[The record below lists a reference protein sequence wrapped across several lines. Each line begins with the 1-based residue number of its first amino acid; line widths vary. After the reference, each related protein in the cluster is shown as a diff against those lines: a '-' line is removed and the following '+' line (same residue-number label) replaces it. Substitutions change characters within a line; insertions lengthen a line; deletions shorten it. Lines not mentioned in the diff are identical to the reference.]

1 MDTSTLYEV
10 VFVIDAEH
18 LVDSE
23 SYQRRYQTERPLVP
37 GCYVVHWSGPQEAPR
52 YDEAAEFLGP
62 YVSRRVAERAA
73 RNTVAAPSHER

>member
-1 MDTSTLYEV
+1 MDTSLYEV

-23 SYQRRYQTERPLVP
+23 SYQRRYQTGRPLVP
-37 GCYVVHWSGPQEAPR
+37 GCYVVHWSGPPYAPR

-62 YVSRRVAERAA
+62 YASRRVAERAA
-73 RNTVAAPSHER
+73 RNTVSAIGHNR